1 MKKIIKV
8 FLLLL
13 LVFGSSAVIT
23 SCDFEKTSGDV
34 DRH

>member
-13 LVFGSSAVIT
+13 LIFGSSAVIT
-23 SCDFEKTSGDV
+23 SCDNGYTTGEN
-34 DRH
+34 RH